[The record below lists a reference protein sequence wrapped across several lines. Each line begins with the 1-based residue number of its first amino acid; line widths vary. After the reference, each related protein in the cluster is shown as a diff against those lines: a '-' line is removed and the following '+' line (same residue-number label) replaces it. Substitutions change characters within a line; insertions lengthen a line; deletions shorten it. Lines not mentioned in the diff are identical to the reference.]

1 MIARTLLLLVTISL
15 ISGCSVLGR
24 WGVGAQ
30 PEKPIEII
38 AKPVEIEI
46 IQPTMPSP
54 LKLDSPQWYVVSE
67 ALVANPCKQVPR
79 LNEAGEPELAKDGTP
94 KLRRPKVCSQEE
106 KENPN
111 QPADY
116 TYLDKFIDDIK
127 IATGGDVLFI
137 ASTIK
142 DYELMSGNVQELR
155 RYIREL
161 GEVIVY
167 YREVTTKKKPEEKNE
182 QNETK
187 AEPK

>member
-15 ISGCSVLGR
+15 ISGCSTLANFGF
-24 WGVGAQ
+24 GAK
-30 PEKPIEII
+30 PEKVIEIVS
-38 AKPVEIEI
+38 KPVEIEI

-67 ALVANPCKQVPR
+67 AKVANLCKQVPR
-79 LNEAGEPELAKDGTP
+79 LSDSGEPELNEDGTP

-111 QPADY
+111 QPVDY

-167 YREVTTKKKPEEKNE
+167 YREVTTKKSDEEKVT
-182 QNETK
+182 ETP
-187 AEPK
+187 EPAASK